1 MNTNQI
7 ETIGN
12 TPCVQLNTLQPLGNL
27 FAKVEGRNPL
37 FCVKCRTA
45 WGMVKHAEESGL
57 LKRGASIVEPT
68 SGNTGLALAWI
79 SNIRGYNL
87 TLTMPASMSNERK
100 EMLRFLG
107 ANLVLT
113 DASEGMKGTIQ
124 KAEEIAAET
133 GAVYL
138 DQFSHP
144 GNPQIHYETTGPEIW
159 KNLDGNVDIA
169 VFGVGTGGT
178 LSGTGR
184 FLKEKN
190 PDIRVVAVEPEGS
203 QVIAGKEPGSHKIQ
217 GIGAGFI
224 PKNLDVGLIDI
235 VQSVTSEEAFETSKR
250 LARKEGIVAGISSGA
265 ALHAALQLAE
275 KFPQKR
281 VIVILPDTAERYIST
296 PLFTD

>member
-1 MNTNQI
+1 MNTTQI

-12 TPCVQLNTLQPLGNL
+12 TPYVQLNSLVPVGNL

-37 FCVKCRTA
+37 FSVKCRTA
-45 WGMVKHAEESGL
+45 WGMVKHAEEEGL
-57 LKRGASIVEPT
+57 LKKGSSIVEPT

-87 TLTMPASMSNERK
+87 TLTMPESMSNERK
-100 EMLRFLG
+100 ELLRFLG
-107 ANLVLT
+107 ATVVLT
-113 DASEGMKGTIQ
+113 KASKGMRGTIE

-159 KNLDGNVDIA
+159 ENLDGKVDIA

-178 LSGTGR
+178 LSGTAK

-190 PDIRVVAVEPEGS
+190 PDIRIVAVEPEGS
-203 QVIAGKEPGSHKIQ
+203 QVIAGMPAGPHKIQ

-224 PKNLDVGLIDI
+224 PKNLHVELIDI
-235 VQSVTSEEAFETSKR
+235 IQSVTDEEAFETSKR

-281 VIVILPDTAERYIST
+281 VVVILPDSAERYIST
-296 PLFTD
+296 PLFSD